1 MKCLHLLILGFSPR
15 QKNTVSFKNLINKT
29 RRNKY
34 LNLYKAYQR
43 LQERTNQ
50 MAYFK
55 NITINVKV
63 CYKTT
68 LECEE
73 SFE

>member
-15 QKNTVSFKNLINKT
+15 QKNIVSFKNLINKT

-43 LQERTNQ
+43 LQERTNL